1 MPATTESS
9 KSSKREYPAILKLYT
24 YCPLLNDKGCSIR
37 RNDKKRNAKE
47 KRQEEKCDV
56 NPFRYKRQEEK
67 RQEEKRQEEKRDANY
82 RCLVSG
88 GAPGIGKTWFG
99 RDFFLLCPK
108 MEASGNI
115 DNYQLVQSAKF
126 DIILV
131 RKNGTDVLL
140 MIQCKWDYSS
150 KKMTEKNVNDEDV
163 KI

>member
-67 RQEEKRQEEKRDANY
+67 RQEEKRQEEKRQEEKRQEEKRDANY

-88 GAPGIGKTWFG
+88 GAPGIGKTRFG
-99 RDFFLLCPK
+99 RDFFFIMSENGMRLIL
-108 MEASGNI
+108 NT
-115 DNYQLVQSAKF
+115 SAWILEPVSDLMKQT
-126 DIILV
+126 II
-131 RKNGTDVLL
+131 
-140 MIQCKWDYSS
+140 
-150 KKMTEKNVNDEDV
+150 
-163 KI
+163 